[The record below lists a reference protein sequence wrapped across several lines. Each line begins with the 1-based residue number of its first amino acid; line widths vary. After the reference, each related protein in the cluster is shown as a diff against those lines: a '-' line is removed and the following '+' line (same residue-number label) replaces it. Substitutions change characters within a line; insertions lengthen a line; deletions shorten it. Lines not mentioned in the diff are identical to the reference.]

1 MIINSLYPSKPYYF
15 KLTRPIRHT
24 KSHWHLNAASQ
35 DPSKDDN
42 PPPVDIDALAAKLSA
57 EAERLRASET
67 PSPAVEDILAPMG
80 FSYQEERESRT
91 LQVIGDG
98 GFFSSD
104 FELLQELGRISVHQQ
119 QAASSSSL
127 YSMDDDYEYDNDDAN
142 YRSLTPGST
151 TQSSQAAVIAYTAAY
166 TSGMPFQDP
175 VITLIKEYLPGAVAV
190 AVNELAVLKHLT
202 SLPDRTEKWK
212 VAATGPA
219 SMPPVIR
226 LLGYFKAGISESAQ
240 SLILSSSSSS
250 GTSSSNST
258 TNNSNDNRV
267 YRDMLSQREAIW
279 VVSKWEGMAPLT
291 LWPSTQQ
298 TSGIGL
304 GRLFGDGGG
313 AAALRD
319 RVRMIKSITKGSLYA
334 LAYCHNKGVIHG
346 AVGSGSVLLSSFD
359 DKAAGRLLVK
369 LDNFGF
375 AKRIS
380 LPSGN
385 SGYSSSDTDT
395 DSSGRSL
402 LYYTGEDTPYTL
414 GCRGDLRQ
422 LAVVLL
428 EAAIGALADGGPSP
442 ATSAESFQRLLGE
455 VFDWDVDR
463 FKEYCEGEEEW
474 NTAVQVLSL
483 KKDDDDGSDDGSGWG
498 LLKGMVSGKMPAE
511 ILVEHPFC
519 DL

>member
-1 MIINSLYPSKPYYF
+1 
-15 KLTRPIRHT
+15 
-24 KSHWHLNAASQ
+24 
-35 DPSKDDN
+35 
-42 PPPVDIDALAAKLSA
+42 
-57 EAERLRASET
+57 
-67 PSPAVEDILAPMG
+67 MG

-91 LQVIGDG
+91 LQDIGDG

-104 FELLQELGRISVHQQ
+104 FELLQELGRISVQQQ

-127 YSMDDDYEYDNDDAN
+127 YSMDDDYEYDNDDDN
-142 YRSLTPGST
+142 YRSLTSGST

-175 VITLIKEYLPGAVAV
+175 VVTLIKEYLPGAVAV

-202 SLPDRTEKWK
+202 SLPDRTEKWQ
-212 VAATGPA
+212 VAAAGPA
-219 SMPPVIR
+219 RMPPVVR

-240 SLILSSSSSS
+240 SLIFSSTSSSSS
-250 GTSSSNST
+250 GTTTTTSSSK
-258 TNNSNDNRV
+258 NNKNNKNNANDTSIYSN
-267 YRDMLSQREAIW
+267 MPSQREAIW

-319 RVRMIKSITKGSLYA
+319 RVRMIKSITRGSLYA

-359 DKAAGRLLVK
+359 DRAAGRLLVK

-380 LPSGN
+380 LPFSN
-385 SGYSSSDTDT
+385 SGYNSSDSDT

-402 LYYTGEDTPYTL
+402 LYYTGEDTPYTI

-442 ATSAESFQRLLGE
+442 GTSAESFQRLLGE

-474 NTAVQVLSL
+474 NTAVQVLSIR
-483 KKDDDDGSDDGSGWG
+483 KGVDADSSDGSGWG
-498 LLKGMVSGKMPAE
+498 LLRGMVSGKMAAE
-511 ILVEHPFC
+511 ILVDHPFC